1 MPKEL
6 RATTSH
12 RASPFEGR
20 GSHSQPSVPPLGHAS
35 HRNAA
40 VWSDS
45 DDQILTTARASGL
58 NWQPIATRHFPS
70 KTANACRKRHERLM
84 ERRNHDDW
92 DGRKIDAL
100 AREYMECRK
109 DMWSMLAARV
119 GERWAVV
126 EAKVCLPGHMISN
139 ITSNIL
145 TDLVHGERAQ
155 ESSSHGTGCEQ
166 ESGGD

>member
-6 RATTSH
+6 RVTTSH

-20 GSHSQPSVPPLGHAS
+20 GCQSQQSVPPVGHAS

-40 VWSDS
+40 VWSDA

-126 EAKVCLPGHMISN
+126 EAKVYPLDC
-139 ITSNIL
+139 NIL
-145 TDLVHGERAQ
+145 SKILIDLVHGERAQ
-155 ESSSHGTGCEQ
+155 ESSSHGTCCEQ
-166 ESGGD
+166 ESGGE